1 VATPMIAPTKAYD
14 GLAALTPEEAGQW
27 MIDAARHRPVRIAPR
42 MSIAA
47 RALDVVAPG
56 AIGRVMKR
64 QRLQPN

>member
-1 VATPMIAPTKAYD
+1 MIAPTKAYD
-14 GLAALTPEEAGQW
+14 GLAALTAEEAGQW

-56 AIGRVMKR
+56 AISRVMKR

>member
-1 VATPMIAPTKAYD
+1 
-14 GLAALTPEEAGQW
+14 
-27 MIDAARHRPVRIAPR
+27 VRIAPR

-56 AIGRVMKR
+56 AISRVMKR